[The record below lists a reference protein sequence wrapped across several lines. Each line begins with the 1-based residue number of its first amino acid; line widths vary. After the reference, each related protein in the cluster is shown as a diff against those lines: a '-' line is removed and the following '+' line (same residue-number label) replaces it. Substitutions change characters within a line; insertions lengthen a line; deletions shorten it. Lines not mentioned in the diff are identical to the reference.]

1 MINSRK
7 EKDMKS
13 LKIIFMGTP
22 DFSVPMLDVL
32 HKSIHEIIGVV
43 TVADKPSGRGQK
55 INTSAIKKY
64 AEKNNLKLL
73 QPLNLKEQSFI
84 KKLKNL
90 NADLFVVVAF
100 RMLPEIVWK
109 LPSLGTIN
117 LHASLL
123 PQYRGAAPIN
133 WAIING
139 EKETGVTTFFIEKE
153 IDTGKIIDQLK
164 TEISFD
170 MTAGDLYLE
179 LMNLGEELILKT
191 VNNIS
196 KNQIEP
202 IPQKIIDSQAL
213 KNAPKIFKEDCY
225 IDWRNNALD
234 IYNKIRGLSP
244 YPGAKCTLLNIKK
257 QKYFMFKLLESNITE
272 IPVNKKEILTSNN
285 HGILIAC
292 KDMYIQLT
300 KVQLEGKKAMNYK
313 EFLAGNNL
321 SDWRIQNPSI

>member
-1 MINSRK
+1 MISGRK
-7 EKDMKS
+7 EKEMKS

-22 DFSVPMLDVL
+22 DFAVPMLDVL
-32 HKSIHEIIGVV
+32 NKSEHEIVSVV

-55 INTSAIKKY
+55 INTSAVKKY
-64 AEKNNLKLL
+64 AEINKLQLL
-73 QPLNLKEQSFI
+73 QPLNLKDQAFLE
-84 KKLKNL
+84 KLKKL

-100 RMLPEIVWK
+100 RMLPEMVWK
-109 LPSLGTIN
+109 LPALGTIN

-139 EKETGVTTFFIEKE
+139 EMETGVTTFFIEKE

-164 TEISFD
+164 TKISFE
-170 MTAGDLYLE
+170 MTAGDLYLK
-179 LMNLGEELILKT
+179 LMNLGEQLILKT

-196 KNQIEP
+196 INKIEP
-202 IPQKIIDSQAL
+202 MPQKNIDSQGL

-225 IDWRNNALD
+225 IDWRNNVLD
-234 IYNKIRGLSP
+234 VYNKIRGLSP

-257 QKYFMFKLLESNITE
+257 QKSFMFKLLESNITE

-285 HGILIAC
+285 QGILIAC
-292 KDMYIQLT
+292 NDMYIQLT